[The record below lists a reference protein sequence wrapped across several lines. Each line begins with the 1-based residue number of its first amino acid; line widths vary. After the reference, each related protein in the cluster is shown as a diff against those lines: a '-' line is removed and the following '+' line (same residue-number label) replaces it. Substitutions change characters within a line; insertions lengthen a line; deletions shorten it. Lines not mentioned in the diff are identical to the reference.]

1 MTYRDIQTIEKHAE
15 KTRFRNEPVVLVPLK
30 DWSKIEELLEDAEM
44 AQSAVYAK
52 SIKQSR
58 LQIKN
63 GGVYALNLD
72 TGKFKKIGKSKR

>member
-30 DWSKIEELLEDAEM
+30 DWSKIEELLEDLEDIEM
-44 AQSAVYAK
+44 AHSAVYAK

-63 GGVYALNLD
+63 VDVYALDLD
-72 TGKFKKIGKSKR
+72 K